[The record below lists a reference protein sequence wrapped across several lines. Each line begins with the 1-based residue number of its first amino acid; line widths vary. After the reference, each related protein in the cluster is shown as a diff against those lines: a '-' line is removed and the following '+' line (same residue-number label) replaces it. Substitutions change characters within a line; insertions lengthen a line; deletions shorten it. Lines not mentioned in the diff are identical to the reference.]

1 LVAVVEI
8 QVAKR
13 LSLGVAWQPVQD
25 VDPAEVEALN
35 ELRRLA
41 TDAYGEERLAEAMLQ
56 NALRAAA
63 NAVWRVSQEP
73 LEPDGDEP

>member
-1 LVAVVEI
+1 
-8 QVAKR
+8 
-13 LSLGVAWQPVQD
+13 VQD

-41 TDAYGEERLAEAMLQ
+41 IDVYGEERLAESTLQ

-63 NAVWRVSQEP
+63 NALWRVNQEP